1 MGYWNDKSEKEKEAI
16 WALWLNDGIS
26 PDYRNT
32 SGDPEAIP
40 DKIAMTYMKLA
51 WSLRERVIPDREGA
65 VEEMTKWLQSW
76 MEERGHKFK
85 DHESFKNALLMKGD
99 GLMKG
104 NDARAKLER
113 KNEGEKYSDYCKHL
127 SLMAE
132 LQSTWGRVGITTK
145 NPLDKIR
152 FAVIKKKSSEDDSSK
167 NDPTDYNNET
177 YRSLRN
183 GTSETF
189 WNHIQA
195 GALANDIEREF
206 LERKGEGL
214 PTAKHLAEAVT
225 EKVNAALKGIKDG
238 SIKGTEG
245 TLWIKNGAY
254 MALSELKGVFKDA
267 DQELAVATNKIGTI
281 LREAGVEMDAKR
293 VSPGKDEQLSTERM
307 LELKDAWLQNLKDK
321 GYKTGD
327 GRTDN
332 RMDSQV
338 MDAYFEFMMT
348 AINPSEVPALTDTV
362 TGIKPSEIP
371 AFTDMVQEWCR
382 ENGSLLAN
390 EGTGQIEFREKMLT
404 EAMAKMM
411 QGLADYANLV
421 GDMVSIGP
429 LYTASLE
436 AFYKDEKLREI
447 FGAGGVDLEKV
458 FANAVLKTDS
468 ELIRHPTDA
477 FPEKDLRERLESLDG
492 MWNSINKNAC
502 INSLYQELRNIL
514 KDNTASEE
522 RTLNGSFEAIK
533 RQVGEWTKERP
544 RMNELE
550 KNNPGTIKGCID
562 ATIDICQFFYE
573 RADMP
578 ELGPK
583 LKDAVSQH
591 FAPDLNTLKRKDPVS
606 QHFSPEPTNE
616 EPANES
622 PTGFTKSR
630 RVRIDNGF
638 GHKDYEHQF
647 EPKSQD
653 SMNIAKN
660 KTTPSAQK
668 DPEEPK
674 VPKHPEKHTPSKSK
688 DFLSR

>member
-1 MGYWNDKSEKEKEAI
+1 MGYWND
-16 WALWLNDGIS
+16 
-26 PDYRNT
+26 
-32 SGDPEAIP
+32 
-40 DKIAMTYMKLA
+40 
-51 WSLRERVIPDREGA
+51 
-65 VEEMTKWLQSW
+65 
-76 MEERGHKFK
+76 
-85 DHESFKNALLMKGD
+85 
-99 GLMKG
+99 
-104 NDARAKLER
+104 R
-113 KNEGEKYSDYCKHL
+113 KNEGESYSDYCKNI
-127 SLMAE
+127 SLMAAP
-132 LQSTWGRVGITTK
+132 QSSVWKLVE
-145 NPLDKIR
+145 NPLDMIR
-152 FAVIKKKSSEDDSSK
+152 FAVIKEKSSEDDSRK

-195 GALANDIEREF
+195 GALAHDIEKEF

-214 PTAKHLAEAVT
+214 PSAKHLAEAVT

-267 DQELAVATNKIGTI
+267 DQELAVATNKVGTI

-293 VSPGKDEQLSTERM
+293 VSPGKDEQLSAERM
-307 LELKDAWLQNLKDK
+307 LELKRAWLQNLKDK

-332 RMDSQV
+332 LMDSHV
-338 MDAYFEFMMT
+338 LDAYFEFMMT

-362 TGIKPSEIP
+362 KEIKPSEIP

-411 QGLADYANLV
+411 KGLAEYANLV
-421 GDMVSIGP
+421 GDMVSIGAV
-429 LYTASLE
+429 YTGSLG
-436 AFYKDEKLREI
+436 AFYKEERLREI

-477 FPEKDLRERLESLDG
+477 FPEKDLRERLESLEG

-502 INSLYQELRNIL
+502 INSLSQELRNVL

-522 RTLNGSFEAIK
+522 RTRNGSFEAIK

-550 KNNPGTIKGCID
+550 KNNPGTIKECID

-573 RADMP
+573 RAKMP
-578 ELGPK
+578 ELGPE
-583 LKDAVSQH
+583 LKDAVSKY
-591 FAPDLNTLKRKDPVS
+591 FAPDLDSLKQKESIS
-606 QHFSPEPTNE
+606 QHSYAEPTNE
-616 EPANES
+616 G
-622 PTGFTKSR
+622 PTGFTQKR
-630 RVRIDNGF
+630 RVGGNAPLPEDKAKGGPSFPGITDTTM
-638 GHKDYEHQF
+638 D
-647 EPKSQD
+647 
-653 SMNIAKN
+653 IAKN

-668 DPEEPK
+668 EPEEPK

>member
-1 MGYWNDKSEKEKEAI
+1 MGYWND
-16 WALWLNDGIS
+16 
-26 PDYRNT
+26 
-32 SGDPEAIP
+32 
-40 DKIAMTYMKLA
+40 
-51 WSLRERVIPDREGA
+51 
-65 VEEMTKWLQSW
+65 
-76 MEERGHKFK
+76 
-85 DHESFKNALLMKGD
+85 
-99 GLMKG
+99 
-104 NDARAKLER
+104 
-113 KNEGEKYSDYCKHL
+113 EGEKYSDYCKNI
-127 SLMAE
+127 SLMAAPKSSVWKLVE
-132 LQSTWGRVGITTK
+132 
-145 NPLDKIR
+145 NPLDMIR
-152 FAVIKKKSSEDDSSK
+152 FAVIKEKSSEDVSRK

-189 WNHIQA
+189 WNNIQA
-195 GALANDIEREF
+195 GALAHDIEKEF
-206 LERKGEGL
+206 LERKGKGL

-225 EKVNAALKGIKDG
+225 EKVNAALKEIKDG

-267 DQELAVATNKIGTI
+267 DQELAVATNKVGTI

-293 VSPGKDEQLSTERM
+293 VSPGKDEQLSAERM
-307 LELKDAWLQNLKDK
+307 IELKRAWLQNLKDK

-332 RMDSQV
+332 RMDLHV

-362 TGIKPSEIP
+362 KEIKPSEIP

-382 ENGSLLAN
+382 KNGSLLAN

-411 QGLADYANLV
+411 KGLAEYANLV
-421 GDMVSIGP
+421 GDMVSIEP
-429 LYTASLE
+429 VYTGSLE
-436 AFYKDEKLREI
+436 AFYKEERLREI

-477 FPEKDLRERLESLDG
+477 FSEKDLRERLESLEG

-502 INSLYQELRNIL
+502 INSLSQELRNVL

-522 RTLNGSFEAIK
+522 RTRNVSFEAIK

-550 KNNPGTIKGCID
+550 KNNPGTIKECID

-573 RADMP
+573 IAKMP
-578 ELGPK
+578 ELGPE
-583 LKDAVSQH
+583 LKDAVSKH
-591 FAPDLNTLKRKDPVS
+591 FAPDLDSLKRKDPMS
-606 QHFSPEPTNE
+606 LHFSPEP
-616 EPANES
+616 ANVEYK
-622 PTGFTKSR
+622 GILERR
-630 RVRIDNGF
+630 RVRTPASNGS

-653 SMNIAKN
+653 SMDIAKN
-660 KTTPSAQK
+660 KATPSTRK
-668 DPEEPK
+668 EPEEPK

>member
-1 MGYWNDKSEKEKEAI
+1 
-16 WALWLNDGIS
+16 
-26 PDYRNT
+26 
-32 SGDPEAIP
+32 
-40 DKIAMTYMKLA
+40 
-51 WSLRERVIPDREGA
+51 
-65 VEEMTKWLQSW
+65 
-76 MEERGHKFK
+76 
-85 DHESFKNALLMKGD
+85 
-99 GLMKG
+99 
-104 NDARAKLER
+104 
-113 KNEGEKYSDYCKHL
+113 
-127 SLMAE
+127 
-132 LQSTWGRVGITTK
+132 
-145 NPLDKIR
+145 
-152 FAVIKKKSSEDDSSK
+152 
-167 NDPTDYNNET
+167 
-177 YRSLRN
+177 
-183 GTSETF
+183 
-189 WNHIQA
+189 
-195 GALANDIEREF
+195 
-206 LERKGEGL
+206 
-214 PTAKHLAEAVT
+214 
-225 EKVNAALKGIKDG
+225 
-238 SIKGTEG
+238 
-245 TLWIKNGAY
+245 
-254 MALSELKGVFKDA
+254 
-267 DQELAVATNKIGTI
+267 
-281 LREAGVEMDAKR
+281 MDAKR

-321 GYKTGD
+321 GYKTGN

-332 RMDSQV
+332 RMDSHV

-447 FGAGGVDLEKV
+447 FSAGGVDLEKV

-477 FPEKDLRERLESLDG
+477 FPEKDLRERLESLEG
-492 MWNSINKNAC
+492 MRNSINKNAC
-502 INSLYQELRNIL
+502 INSLYQELRNVL

-550 KNNPGTIKGCID
+550 KNNPGTIKECID

-578 ELGPK
+578 ELGQK
-583 LKDAVSQH
+583 LKNAVSQH
-591 FAPDLNTLKRKDPVS
+591 FAPDLDSLKRKESLSP
-606 QHFSPEPTNE
+606 HFSLEPTKR
-616 EPANES
+616 EPANEG
-622 PTGFTKSR
+622 PTGFTQRR
-630 RVRIDNGF
+630 RVGGNVPLSEN
-638 GHKDYEHQF
+638 KT
-647 EPKSQD
+647 KSGPSFPGITD
-653 SMNIAKN
+653 TTMNIAKN
-660 KTTPSAQK
+660 KAIPSIQK